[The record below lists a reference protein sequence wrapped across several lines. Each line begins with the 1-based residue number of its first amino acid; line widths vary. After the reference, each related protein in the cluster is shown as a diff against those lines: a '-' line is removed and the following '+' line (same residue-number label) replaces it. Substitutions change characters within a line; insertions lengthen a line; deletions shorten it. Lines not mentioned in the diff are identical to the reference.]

1 MASIKQVY
9 KVALLSAKVLGKRKF
24 TSTISAAYLETVTG
38 SDKSSKDRVIIEVE
52 DGETRIALNKNNANN
67 LAHAFGDDT
76 DEWVNRKVTVST
88 KPEKYMGNPTMG
100 LDVQPVK
107 K

>member
-24 TSTISAAYLETVTG
+24 TSTITASYLETVTG

-67 LAHAFGDDT
+67 LAKVFGDDYE
-76 DEWVNRKVTVST
+76 EWIGKKVLVGI
-88 KPEKYMGNPTMG
+88 KPEEYMGKKCDG
-100 LDVQPVK
+100 LDIQPVK